1 MKQLNNQLS
10 NAVFVI
16 ILVSFL
22 FTVDASAQSNGGVKI
37 GLGEYGLFLG
47 NTHRAKGLRINWSDS
62 RVDEI
67 IGVNITLWRPAKIPT
82 GVVKGVSLGLF
93 SPSADVLRGVN
104 IGGIGVA
111 AESELS
117 GLNIGLLGVGSGG
130 DVNGIAIGLFGVGS
144 GENINGISIGG
155 FGVGAG
161 GNVTGITIGGFGVG
175 AGGNSTGLL
184 FGLFGV
190 GVGENMKGIHIAG
203 FGLGAGGD
211 ITGLSIGGFGI
222 GAGKNLEGV
231 NLSLIGIG
239 AGEMIRGL
247 NLAGIGVGSESI
259 EGITFGGLGVSANNI
274 RGITL
279 SLGRIK
285 VVEGGEL
292 TGFSASAYNRIEGS
306 QHGVTIGL
314 VNYAENLSGLQ
325 IGLLNIAPRNPKG
338 RKILPIINWN

>member
-1 MKQLNNQLS
+1 MKQLNNMLS

-16 ILVSFL
+16 ILMSYL
-22 FTVDASAQSNGGVKI
+22 FTVEAPAQSNGGVKI

-62 RVDEI
+62 HVDEI
-67 IGVNITLWRPAKIPT
+67 TGMNITLWRPAKKPT
-82 GVVKGVSLGLF
+82 GVIKGVSVGLF
-93 SPSADVLRGVN
+93 SPSADILKGVN
-104 IGGIGVA
+104 IGGLGVA
-111 AESELS
+111 AETELS

-130 DVNGIAIGLFGVGS
+130 DINGISFGIFGVGS
-144 GENINGISIGG
+144 GENINGITVSG
-155 FGVGAG
+155 FGAGAG

-184 FGLFGV
+184 IGLFGA
-190 GVGENMKGIHIAG
+190 GAGENMKGIHIAG
-203 FGLGAGGD
+203 FGLGAGGS

-222 GAGKNLEGV
+222 GAGKNIEGV

-239 AGEMIRGL
+239 AGEMIKGL
-247 NLAGIGVGSESI
+247 NIAGIGVGSESI
-259 EGITFGGLGVSANNI
+259 EGITFGGLGVGANNI

-292 TGFSASAYNRIEGS
+292 TGFSASAYNRIEGT
-306 QHGVTIGL
+306 QHGVTIGI
-314 VNYAENLSGLQ
+314 VNYAENLRGLQ
-325 IGLLNIAPRNPKG
+325 IGLLNLAPRNPKG
-338 RKILPIINWN
+338 RKILPFINWN